1 MGKSVKLEDVDVLL
15 KDSVRIHD
23 RSHVEGVIN
32 SLVIGGSEKL
42 QIISDFDRTLTK
54 QHVDGKPTLSS
65 FCT

>member
-1 MGKSVKLEDVDVLL
+1 MLISLLFLVVDLSDQTSIPVFL
-15 KDSVRIHD
+15 
-23 RSHVEGVIN
+23 
-32 SLVIGGSEKL
+32 L